1 MSHSSPEQADK
12 ARRVLVGVSAGIAAY
27 KTPDLV
33 RRLRER
39 GCAVRVAMTRGAKE
53 FITPLTLQA
62 VSGHRVHE
70 TLLDAE
76 AEAGMGHIELARW
89 AEDIVIAPATADLL
103 ARLSHG
109 MADDLLTTTV
119 LASRAGLWLAPAMN
133 HVMWDHPTVRENIAM
148 LQQRGAQ
155 ILGPDS
161 GSQACGEEG
170 YGRMLAPDEIA
181 AALFQDSGPDRS
193 NGDGPKEARLAGK
206 RFVVTAGPTYEALD
220 PVRFIG
226 NRSSGK
232 MGFAVAEALA
242 DAGAAVTLIA
252 GPVHLSARGEIR
264 RIDVR
269 TAEEMRKAVKDQLPA
284 DGFVSVAAVADYRP
298 ASRSEQKIKRSGES
312 MALELVPNPDIVKE
326 VASMS
331 PRPFVVGFA
340 AETSDVAG
348 NARGKLAAKNLD
360 LVAAN
365 KVGDDCGFDTCENSL
380 VVYSR
385 DREWDLGSASK
396 RDLGRSLVD
405 VIAGQLKSNKGS
417 QPE

>member
-1 MSHSSPEQADK
+1 
-12 ARRVLVGVSAGIAAY
+12 VLVGVSAGIAAY
-27 KTPDLV
+27 KAPVLV

-39 GCAVRVAMTRGAKE
+39 GCEVRVAMTHGAKE

-70 TLLDAE
+70 TLLDVE

-103 ARLSHG
+103 ARFAAG

-119 LASRAGLWLAPAMN
+119 LASRARLWLAPAMN
-133 HVMWDHPTVRENIAM
+133 HVMWDHPAVRANAATLEA
-148 LQQRGAQ
+148 RGARM
-155 ILGPDS
+155 LGPDS

-170 YGRMLAPDEIA
+170 YGRMLAPGEIA
-181 AALFQDSGPDRS
+181 AAVMGGS
-193 NGDGPKEARLAGK
+193 ARLKGK

-242 DAGAAVTLIA
+242 DAGADVTLIA
-252 GPVHLSARGEIR
+252 GPVHLSARGEIQ

-269 TAEEMRKAVKDQLPA
+269 TAVEMREAVMEQLPA

-312 MALELVPNPDIVKE
+312 MALELVPNPDIVRE
-326 VASMS
+326 VAGLS
-331 PRPFVVGFA
+331 PRPLVVGFA
-340 AETSDVAG
+340 AETSDMAV
-348 NARGKLAAKNLD
+348 NARAKLAAKNLD
-360 LVAAN
+360 LIAAN
-365 KVGDDCGFDTCENSL
+365 RVGDDCGFDACDNSL
-380 VVYSR
+380 VVYSS

-396 RDLGRSLVD
+396 RGLGRKLVE
-405 VIAGQLKSNKGS
+405 VMVEAMKSNHGS
-417 QPE
+417 LPE

>member
-1 MSHSSPEQADK
+1 MP
-12 ARRVLVGVSAGIAAY
+12 RRVLVGVSAGIAAY
-27 KTPDLV
+27 KTPELV

-39 GCAVRVAMTRGAKE
+39 GCEVRVAMTRGAKA

-89 AEDIVIAPATADLL
+89 ADDIVIAPATADLV
-103 ARLSHG
+103 ARLAAG
-109 MADDLLTTTV
+109 LADDLLTTTV
-119 LASRAGLWLAPAMN
+119 LASRARLWLAPAMN
-133 HVMWDHPTVRENIAM
+133 HVMWDHPAVRQNMATLE
-148 LQQRGAQ
+148 QRGART
-155 ILGPDS
+155 LGPDS

-170 YGRMLAPDEIA
+170 YGRMLAPGEIA
-181 AALFQDSGPDRS
+181 AAVTAGSES
-193 NGDGPKEARLAGK
+193 LAGK

-226 NRSSGK
+226 NRSSGR

-242 DAGAAVTLIA
+242 EAGARVTLIA
-252 GPVHLSARGEIR
+252 GPVHLAARGGIE

-269 TAEEMRKAVKDQLPA
+269 TAAEMRDAVLGQLPA

-298 ASRSEQKIKRSGES
+298 ASRSDQKIKRSGDS

-326 VASMS
+326 VAGLE

-340 AETSDVAG
+340 AETGNVAE

-360 LVAAN
+360 MIAAN
-365 KVGDDCGFDTCENSL
+365 RVGDDCGFDACENSL
-380 VVYSR
+380 VVYSK

-396 RDLGRSLVD
+396 RELGRKLVEAI
-405 VIAGQLKSNKGS
+405 VESMQSRQGS
-417 QPE
+417 QA

>member
-1 MSHSSPEQADK
+1 MSQIPSENADS

-27 KTPDLV
+27 KTPELV

-39 GCAVRVAMTRGAKE
+39 GCEVRVAMTRGAKE

-89 AEDIVIAPATADLL
+89 ADDIVIAPATADLL

-119 LASRAGLWLAPAMN
+119 LASRARLWLAPAMN
-133 HVMWDHPTVRENIAM
+133 HVMWDHPAVRQNAAILE
-148 LQQRGAQ
+148 QRGAR
-155 ILGPDS
+155 ILGPDA

-181 AALFQDSGPDRS
+181 MTVAAGSDRL
-193 NGDGPKEARLAGK
+193 KGK
-206 RFVVTAGPTYEALD
+206 RFIVTAGPTYEALD

-226 NRSSGK
+226 NRSSGR
-232 MGFAVAEALA
+232 MGFAVAEALV
-242 DAGAAVTLIA
+242 DAGADVSLIA
-252 GPVHLSARGEIR
+252 GPVHLSARGGIER
-264 RIDVR
+264 TDVK
-269 TAEEMRKAVKDQLPA
+269 TAAEMRDAVMNQLPA

-298 ASRSEQKIKRSGES
+298 VSRSERKIKRSGDS

-326 VASMS
+326 VAGLS

-340 AETSDVAG
+340 AETSDVAE

-360 LVAAN
+360 LIAAN
-365 KVGDDCGFDTCENSL
+365 RVGDDCGFDACENSL
-380 VVYSR
+380 VVYSS
-385 DREWDLGSASK
+385 DRAWDLGSASK
-396 RDLGRSLVD
+396 RDLGRKLVD
-405 VIAGQLKSNKGS
+405 VIVEAMQSKQGS

>member
-1 MSHSSPEQADK
+1 MSRNSSENDDMP
-12 ARRVLVGVSAGIAAY
+12 RRVLVGVSAGIAAY
-27 KTPDLV
+27 KTPELV

-39 GCAVRVAMTRGAKE
+39 GCEVRVAMTRGAKE

-89 AEDIVIAPATADLL
+89 ADDIVIAPATADLV
-103 ARLSHG
+103 ARLAAG
-109 MADDLLTTTV
+109 LADDLLTTTA
-119 LASRAGLWLAPAMN
+119 LASRARLWLAPAMN
-133 HVMWDHPTVRENIAM
+133 HVMWDHPAVRRNVET
-148 LQQRGAQ
+148 LEQRGART
-155 ILGPDS
+155 LGPDS

-181 AALFQDSGPDRS
+181 AAVTAGSES
-193 NGDGPKEARLAGK
+193 LAGK

-242 DAGAAVTLIA
+242 DAGAEVTLIA
-252 GPVHLSARGEIR
+252 GPVHLSTRGAIR
-264 RIDVR
+264 RVDVK
-269 TAEEMRKAVKDQLPA
+269 TAAEMRDAVMDELPA

-298 ASRSEQKIKRSGES
+298 ASRSERKIKRGGDD
-312 MALELVPNPDIVKE
+312 MVLELVPNPDIVRE
-326 VASMS
+326 VAGLS
-331 PRPFVVGFA
+331 PRLFVVGFA
-340 AETSDVAG
+340 AETNDVAE

-360 LVAAN
+360 LIAAN
-365 KVGDDCGFDTCENSL
+365 KVGDDCGFDACENSL
-380 VVYSR
+380 VVYSS

-396 RDLGRSLVD
+396 RELGRKLVA
-405 VIAGQLKSNKGS
+405 VIVERMQSRGS
-417 QPE
+417 PSE

>member
-1 MSHSSPEQADK
+1 MSRNSSASGNTS
-12 ARRVLVGVSAGIAAY
+12 RRVLVGVSAGIAAY
-27 KTPDLV
+27 KTPELV

-39 GCAVRVAMTRGAKE
+39 GCEVRVAMTRGAKE

-89 AEDIVIAPATADLL
+89 ADDIVIAPATADVL
-103 ARLSHG
+103 ARLAAG

-119 LASRAGLWLAPAMN
+119 LASRARLWLAPAMN
-133 HVMWDHPTVRENIAM
+133 HVMWDHPAVGQNVATLA
-148 LQQRGAQ
+148 QRGAK

-170 YGRMLAPDEIA
+170 YGRMLAPGEIA
-181 AALFQDSGPDRS
+181 AAMTAGSES
-193 NGDGPKEARLAGK
+193 LAGK
-206 RFVVTAGPTYEALD
+206 RFVVTAGPTYEPLD

-226 NRSSGK
+226 NRSSGR

-242 DAGAAVTLIA
+242 QAGAEVTLIA
-252 GPVHLSARGEIR
+252 GPVHLSAGGAIQ

-269 TAEEMRKAVKDQLPA
+269 TAAEMRDAVMAQLPA

-298 ASRSEQKIKRSGES
+298 ASHSDQKIKRSGDS

-326 VASMS
+326 VAGLK

-340 AETSDVAG
+340 AETGNVAEY
-348 NARGKLAAKNLD
+348 ARGKLESKNLD
-360 LVAAN
+360 MIAAN
-365 KVGDDCGFDTCENSL
+365 RVGDDCGFDACDNSL
-380 VVYSR
+380 VVYSN
-385 DREWDLGSASK
+385 DREWDLGSATK
-396 RDLGRSLVD
+396 RELGRKLVAAI
-405 VIAGQLKSNKGS
+405 VEAMQSRQGS
-417 QPE
+417 QSE

>member
-1 MSHSSPEQADK
+1 MSQSPSEKAER

-27 KTPDLV
+27 KAPELV

-39 GCAVRVAMTRGAKE
+39 GAEVRVAMTRGAKE

-89 AEDIVIAPATADLL
+89 ADDIVIAPATADLL
-103 ARLSHG
+103 ARLNCG
-109 MADDLLTTTV
+109 LADDLLTTTV
-119 LASRAGLWLAPAMN
+119 LASRARLWLAPAMN
-133 HVMWDHPTVRENIAM
+133 HVMWDHPAVQANAAK
-148 LQQRGAQ
+148 LQARGAQ
-155 ILGPDS
+155 MLGPDS

-181 AALFQDSGPDRS
+181 AAVMGAS
-193 NGDGPKEARLAGK
+193 KRLQGK

-242 DAGAAVTLIA
+242 DAGAEVTLIA
-252 GPVHLSARGEIR
+252 GPVHLSARGSIS
-264 RIDVR
+264 RIDVK
-269 TAEEMRKAVKDQLPA
+269 TAEQMRAAVMEQLPA

-298 ASRSEQKIKRSGES
+298 ASCSGQKIKRSGES
-312 MALELVPNPDIVKE
+312 INLELVPNPDIVRE
-326 VASMS
+326 VAGTL

-340 AETSDVAG
+340 AETQQVAD
-348 NARGKLAAKNLD
+348 NARVKLEAKNLD
-360 LVAAN
+360 LIAAN
-365 KVGDDCGFDTCENSL
+365 RVGDDCGFDACENAL

-396 RDLGRSLVD
+396 RELGRKLVD
-405 VIAGQLKSNKGS
+405 VIIDAMQSKQGS
-417 QPE
+417 RPV

>member
-1 MSHSSPEQADK
+1 MSRNSSENHDRP
-12 ARRVLVGVSAGIAAY
+12 RRVLVGVSAGIAAY
-27 KTPDLV
+27 KAPVLV

-39 GCAVRVAMTRGAKE
+39 GCEVRLAMTHGAKE

-70 TLLDAE
+70 TLLDVE

-103 ARLSHG
+103 ARFAAG

-119 LASRAGLWLAPAMN
+119 LASRARLWLAPAMN
-133 HVMWDHPTVRENIAM
+133 HVMWDHPAVRANAATLEA
-148 LQQRGAQ
+148 RGARM
-155 ILGPDS
+155 LGPDS

-170 YGRMLAPDEIA
+170 YGRMLAPGEIA
-181 AALFQDSGPDRS
+181 AAVMGGS
-193 NGDGPKEARLAGK
+193 ARLKGK

-242 DAGAAVTLIA
+242 DAGADVTLIA
-252 GPVHLSARGEIR
+252 GPVHLSARGEIQ

-269 TAEEMRKAVKDQLPA
+269 TAVEMREAVMEQLPA

-312 MALELVPNPDIVKE
+312 MALELVPNPDIVRE
-326 VASMS
+326 VAGLS
-331 PRPFVVGFA
+331 PRPLVVGFA
-340 AETSDVAG
+340 AETSDMAV
-348 NARGKLAAKNLD
+348 NARAKLAAKNLD
-360 LVAAN
+360 LIAAN
-365 KVGDDCGFDTCENSL
+365 RVGDDCGFDACDNSL
-380 VVYSR
+380 VVYSS

-396 RDLGRSLVD
+396 RGLGRKLVE
-405 VIAGQLKSNKGS
+405 VMVEAMKSNHGS
-417 QPE
+417 LPE

>member
-1 MSHSSPEQADK
+1 MP
-12 ARRVLVGVSAGIAAY
+12 RRVLVGVSAGIAAY
-27 KTPDLV
+27 KTPELV

-39 GCAVRVAMTRGAKE
+39 GCQVRVAMTRGARE

-70 TLLDAE
+70 TLLDVE

-89 AEDIVIAPATADLL
+89 ADDIVIAPATADFL
-103 ARLSHG
+103 ARLSSG

-119 LASRAGLWLAPAMN
+119 LASRARLWLAPAMN
-133 HVMWDHPTVRENIAM
+133 HVMWDHPAVGHNVATLA
-148 LQQRGAQ
+148 QRGAK

-181 AALFQDSGPDRS
+181 AAVVGGSDRL
-193 NGDGPKEARLAGK
+193 EGK

-242 DAGAAVTLIA
+242 DAGAEVTLIA
-252 GPVHLSARGEIR
+252 GPVHLAARGGIR

-269 TAEEMRKAVKDQLPA
+269 TAAEMRDAVKGELPA

-298 ASRSEQKIKRSGES
+298 ASCSEQKIKRSGDS

-326 VASMS
+326 VAALS

-340 AETSDVAG
+340 AETSDVAK
-348 NARGKLAAKNLD
+348 NARGKLVAKKLD
-360 LVAAN
+360 LIAAN
-365 KVGDDCGFDTCENSL
+365 KVGDDCGFDACENSL
-380 VVYSR
+380 VIYSS

-396 RDLGRSLVD
+396 RDLGRRLVE
-405 VIAGQLKSNKGS
+405 VIVHQMQPNQRG

>member
-1 MSHSSPEQADK
+1 MTLSPRENADS

-27 KTPDLV
+27 KTPELV
-33 RRLRER
+33 RRLREH
-39 GCAVRVAMTRGAKE
+39 GCEVRVAMTRGAKE

-89 AEDIVIAPATADLL
+89 ADDIVVAPATADLL
-103 ARLSHG
+103 ARLAGG

-119 LASRAGLWLAPAMN
+119 LASRARLWLAPAMN
-133 HVMWDHPTVRENIAM
+133 HVMWDHPAVRENIST
-148 LQQRGAQ
+148 LQQREAR

-181 AALFQDSGPDRS
+181 MAVAAGS
-193 NGDGPKEARLAGK
+193 NRLKGK

-242 DAGAAVTLIA
+242 DAGADVFLVA
-252 GPVHLSARGEIR
+252 GPVHLSARGWIK

-269 TAEEMRKAVKDQLPA
+269 TAAEMREAVMDQLPA

-298 ASRSEQKIKRSGES
+298 AARSEQKIKRSGDS

-326 VASMS
+326 VAGMS

-340 AETSDVAG
+340 AETSEVAE

-365 KVGDDCGFDTCENSL
+365 MVGDDCGFDACENSL
-380 VVYSR
+380 VVYSS

-396 RDLGRSLVD
+396 RDLARRLVE
-405 VIAGQLKSNKGS
+405 VIIERLQSKQGS
-417 QPE
+417 QSE

>member
-1 MSHSSPEQADK
+1 MSRNSSENHDRP
-12 ARRVLVGVSAGIAAY
+12 RRVLVGVSAGIAAY
-27 KTPDLV
+27 KAPVLV

-39 GCAVRVAMTRGAKE
+39 GCEVRVAMTHGAKE

-70 TLLDAE
+70 TLLDVE

-103 ARLSHG
+103 ARFAAG

-119 LASRAGLWLAPAMN
+119 LASRARLWLAPAMN
-133 HVMWDHPTVRENIAM
+133 HVMWDHPAVRANAATLEA
-148 LQQRGAQ
+148 RGARM
-155 ILGPDS
+155 LGPDS

-170 YGRMLAPDEIA
+170 YGRMLAPGEIA
-181 AALFQDSGPDRS
+181 AAVMGGS
-193 NGDGPKEARLAGK
+193 ARLKGK

-242 DAGAAVTLIA
+242 DAGADVTLIA
-252 GPVHLSARGEIR
+252 GPVHLSARGEIQ

-269 TAEEMRKAVKDQLPA
+269 TAVEMREAVMEQLPA

-312 MALELVPNPDIVKE
+312 MALELVPNPDIVRE
-326 VASMS
+326 VAGLS
-331 PRPFVVGFA
+331 PRPLVVGFA
-340 AETSDVAG
+340 AETSDMAV
-348 NARGKLAAKNLD
+348 NARAKLAAKNLD
-360 LVAAN
+360 LIAAN
-365 KVGDDCGFDTCENSL
+365 RVGDDCGFDACDNSL
-380 VVYSR
+380 VVYSS

-396 RDLGRSLVD
+396 RGLGRKLVE
-405 VIAGQLKSNKGS
+405 VMVEAMKSNHGS
-417 QPE
+417 LPE

>member
-1 MSHSSPEQADK
+1 MSQISSENADT
-12 ARRVLVGVSAGIAAY
+12 ARCVLVGVSAGIAAY
-27 KTPDLV
+27 KTPELV

-39 GCAVRVAMTRGAKE
+39 GCEVRVAMTRGAKE

-89 AEDIVIAPATADLL
+89 ADDIVIAPATADLL

-119 LASRAGLWLAPAMN
+119 LASRARLWLAPAMN
-133 HVMWDHPTVRENIAM
+133 HVMWDHPAVRQNVAALE
-148 LQQRGAQ
+148 QRGAR
-155 ILGPDS
+155 ILGPDA

-181 AALFQDSGPDRS
+181 MAVVAGSDRLK
-193 NGDGPKEARLAGK
+193 GR

-226 NRSSGK
+226 NRSSGR
-232 MGFAVAEALA
+232 MGFAVAEALV
-242 DAGAAVTLIA
+242 DAGAEVTLIA
-252 GPVHLSARGEIR
+252 GPVHLSARAEIN
-264 RIDVR
+264 RIDVK
-269 TAEEMRKAVKDQLPA
+269 TAAEMRDAVMSQLPA

-298 ASRSEQKIKRSGES
+298 ASCSEQKIKRRGDS

-326 VASMS
+326 VAGLS
-331 PRPFVVGFA
+331 PRPFVIGFA
-340 AETSDVAG
+340 AETGNLAE

-360 LVAAN
+360 MIAAN

-380 VVYSR
+380 VVYSN

-396 RDLGRSLVD
+396 RDLGRKLVD
-405 VIAGQLKSNKGS
+405 IIVETMQSKQGS
-417 QPE
+417 QTE

>member
-1 MSHSSPEQADK
+1 MSPSGPENADS

-27 KTPDLV
+27 KTPELV

-39 GCAVRVAMTRGAKE
+39 GCDVRVAMTRGAKE

-103 ARLSHG
+103 ARLAAG

-119 LASRAGLWLAPAMN
+119 LASRGRLWLAPAMN
-133 HVMWDHPTVRENIAM
+133 HVMWDHPAVRQNMAVLE
-148 LQQRGAQ
+148 QRGART
-155 ILGPDS
+155 LGPDS

-181 AALFQDSGPDRS
+181 AAVTGGSDS
-193 NGDGPKEARLAGK
+193 LAGK

-226 NRSSGK
+226 NRSSGR
-232 MGFAVAEALA
+232 MGFAVAEALV
-242 DAGAAVTLIA
+242 DAGAEVTLIA
-252 GPVHLSARGEIR
+252 GPVHLTARGDIK

-269 TAEEMRKAVKDQLPA
+269 TAAEMRDAVMGQLPA

-298 ASRSEQKIKRSGES
+298 ASRSEQKIKRSGDS

-326 VASMS
+326 VAALS

-340 AETSDVAG
+340 AETSDVAD
-348 NARGKLAAKNLD
+348 NARGKLVAKNLD
-360 LVAAN
+360 LIAAN
-365 KVGDDCGFDTCENSL
+365 RVGDDCGFDACENSL
-380 VVYSR
+380 VVYSS
-385 DREWDLGSASK
+385 DREWNLGPAPK
-396 RDLGRSLVD
+396 RDLGRRLVD
-405 VIAGQLKSNKGS
+405 VIIDTMQSMQGS
-417 QPE
+417 QSE

>member
-1 MSHSSPEQADK
+1 MSRNSSESDDRP
-12 ARRVLVGVSAGIAAY
+12 RHVLVGVSAGIAAY
-27 KTPDLV
+27 KAPELV

-39 GCAVRVAMTRGAKE
+39 GCEVRVAMTRGAKE

-62 VSGHRVHE
+62 GSGHRVHE
-70 TLLDAE
+70 TLLDVE

-89 AEDIVIAPATADLL
+89 ADDIVVAPATADLL
-103 ARLSHG
+103 ARLAGG

-119 LASRAGLWLAPAMN
+119 LASRARLWLAPAMN
-133 HVMWDHPTVRENIAM
+133 HVMWDHPAVRRNVET
-148 LQQRGAQ
+148 LEDRGARM
-155 ILGPDS
+155 LGPDS

-181 AALFQDSGPDRS
+181 AAVATGSES
-193 NGDGPKEARLAGK
+193 LASR

-226 NRSSGK
+226 NRSSGR

-242 DAGAAVTLIA
+242 DAGAEVTLIA
-252 GPVHLSARGEIR
+252 GPVHLSTRGGIR
-264 RIDVR
+264 RVDVR
-269 TAEEMRKAVKDQLPA
+269 TAAEMRDAVLAALPA

-298 ASRSEQKIKRSGES
+298 ASRSEQKIKRSGDS
-312 MALELVPNPDIVKE
+312 MALELVPNPDIVRE
-326 VASMS
+326 VAGLS

-340 AETSDVAG
+340 AETSDVAE

-360 LVAAN
+360 LIAAN
-365 KVGDDCGFDTCENSL
+365 RVGDDCGFDACRNSL
-380 VVYSR
+380 VVYSS

-396 RDLGRSLVD
+396 RELGRKLVD
-405 VIAGQLKSNKGS
+405 VIAERMQARGS
-417 QPE
+417 QSE

>member
-1 MSHSSPEQADK
+1 M
-12 ARRVLVGVSAGIAAY
+12 LVGVSAGIAAY
-27 KTPDLV
+27 KAPVLV

-39 GCAVRVAMTRGAKE
+39 GCEVRVAMTHGAKE

-70 TLLDAE
+70 TLLDVE

-103 ARLSHG
+103 ARFAAG

-119 LASRAGLWLAPAMN
+119 LASRARLWLAPAMN
-133 HVMWDHPTVRENIAM
+133 HVMWDHPAVRANAATLEA
-148 LQQRGAQ
+148 RGARM
-155 ILGPDS
+155 LGPDS

-170 YGRMLAPDEIA
+170 YGRMLAPGEIA
-181 AALFQDSGPDRS
+181 AAVMGGS
-193 NGDGPKEARLAGK
+193 ARLKGK

-242 DAGAAVTLIA
+242 DAGADVTLIA
-252 GPVHLSARGEIR
+252 GPVHLSARGEIQ

-269 TAEEMRKAVKDQLPA
+269 TAVEMREAVMEQLPA

-312 MALELVPNPDIVKE
+312 MALELVPNPDIVRE
-326 VASMS
+326 VAGLS
-331 PRPFVVGFA
+331 PRPLVVGFA
-340 AETSDVAG
+340 AETSDMAV
-348 NARGKLAAKNLD
+348 NARAKLAAKNLD
-360 LVAAN
+360 LIAAN
-365 KVGDDCGFDTCENSL
+365 RVGDDCGFDACDNSL
-380 VVYSR
+380 VVYSS

-396 RDLGRSLVD
+396 RGLGRKLVE
-405 VIAGQLKSNKGS
+405 VMVEAMKSNHGS
-417 QPE
+417 LPE